1 MNEHEL
7 SSRLHVA
14 ASSVTARPDI
24 AEIELG
30 AGRARS
36 RRRLATGVIAG
47 MLIAGAGGA
56 GFGLGRSVDNEGEIA
71 GSASQESIAT
81 DLTTPST
88 GSASTT
94 TIAQSPLDTVVTVDV
109 PVTTIAELVDM
120 TDKQIAAM
128 DAAATPPSY
137 YGVSGPMV
145 LTYERELDNGLRLRV
160 LRGQNW
166 DNMQGWPEG
175 QWRPAAFCFGTAEM
189 RITIDGKVDGADVV
203 DVTGSQFYD
212 DMYGEVEIQTVET
225 GWADDHPM
233 RILTVQAI
241 PGITEVTVVWAD
253 GLTDTT
259 TVIDGLAVL
268 VVDGSGAWQTEYTLD
283 VTDVSGTHSV
293 DASPDDRYND
303 PEWRAACQEPPP
315 ELPAAGE
322 QPADVAAATAEIET
336 NFALLWDRDV
346 AQDDKFDVLDD
357 WTGVNQAVD
366 AVYAGGYAETA
377 ETASHHIDELVF
389 VSPTE
394 AWFRYSIVTDVSNF
408 YDRYGTAALTD
419 VGWQLPRALICQ
431 DLSLA
436 GGNCE
441 PFADG
446 IYPPSWIERYGP
458 QKPGEC
464 VVFEDGTKGCVGE
477 EYAGD

>member
-7 SSRLHVA
+7 SSRLHAV
-14 ASSVTARPDI
+14 ASSVAARPDI

-30 AGRARS
+30 AGHARS

-71 GSASQESIAT
+71 GSAAQESIAT
-81 DLTTPST
+81 DPTTTST
-88 GSASTT
+88 GTAST
-94 TIAQSPLDTVVTVDV
+94 TIAQSPLDTVVNVDV
-109 PVTTIAELVDM
+109 PVTTTAESVDM
-120 TDKQIAAM
+120 TDDQIAAI
-128 DAAATPPSY
+128 DAAATPGY
-137 YGVSGPMV
+137 YGGPYGGSGPME
-145 LTYERELDNGLRLRV
+145 LAYERELDNGLRLRV
-160 LRGQNW
+160 LRGQSWN
-166 DNMQGWPEG
+166 NMQGWPEG

-189 RITIDGKVDGADVV
+189 RITIDGKVDSADVV
-203 DVTGSQFYD
+203 DVTGGQFYD
-212 DMYGEVEIQTVET
+212 EMFGEVEIQTVET
-225 GWADDHPM
+225 GRADDHPM

-241 PGITEVTVVWAD
+241 PGIAEVSVVWAD
-253 GLTDTT
+253 GLADTT

-268 VVDGSGAWQTEYTLD
+268 VVDGSGAWETEYTLD
-283 VTDVSGTHSV
+283 VSDVSGTHSV

-303 PEWRAACQEPPP
+303 PEWRLACQEPPP

-322 QPADVAAATAEIET
+322 QPADVAAATAEIEA

-346 AQDDKFDVLDD
+346 AQDDKRDVLDD
-357 WTGVNQAVD
+357 WTGVSDAVD
-366 AVYAGGYAETA
+366 AVYAGGYAVTA

-394 AWFRYSIVTDVSNF
+394 AWFRYSIVTDVSSF
-408 YDRYGTAALTD
+408 YDRYGTATLTD

-431 DLSLA
+431 DLGLA
-436 GGNCE
+436 GANCE
-441 PFADG
+441 PFADA
-446 IYPPSWIERYGP
+446 IYPPSWYDRYGP
-458 QKPGEC
+458 REC
-464 VVFEDGTKGCVGE
+464 VVLEDGTETCVAE